1 LQIIQFLRQISG
13 FRVLHGR
20 LSHVRFWPH
29 MKDVAKNMRDAY
41 SLDYF
46 FQRFTI
52 SKPSASTSA
61 KHDV

>member
-1 LQIIQFLRQISG
+1 MGSG
-13 FRVLHGR
+13 HASFARV
-20 LSHVRFWPH
+20 SHVRSWPH

-41 SLDYF
+41 SLDYV
-46 FQRFTI
+46 FQRITI